1 MTMRDR
7 SFAAVRSA
15 RRTLTLLAAS
25 LTVALAPAAHSQSV
39 DRTRSDSGTP
49 ASRDFGGTWD
59 RAAPPR
65 PTGAAPTPTPQETGV
80 SPALGGSGVPGAR
93 PSNGAAPPAV
103 PTPPL
108 KPEFLGKYQA
118 RQKEVRDATARG
130 EPLATPDVQCL
141 PQGMPGM
148 MLAIFPM
155 EVLQTSGQL
164 TIIEEAFNQVRRIY
178 VGGQPVAIEDAE
190 PGFFGHSWA
199 RWDGDTLVVE
209 TVGIKDVVRYQ
220 NVPHSANVRINERMR
235 KTDADHFED
244 EVTVVDPEYLT
255 EPWKFTFRYQRRP
268 DYKMYEYIC
277 EDNREYE
284 DASGQQRLRVNPR

>member
-1 MTMRDR
+1 MTHRP
-7 SFAAVRSA
+7 FAAARVA
-15 RRTLTLLAAS
+15 RRTLPLLLAR
-25 LTVALAPAAHSQSV
+25 LVVGLAPAAHAPS
-39 DRTRSDSGTP
+39 DRSRSDSGTP

-65 PTGAAPTPTPQETGV
+65 PAGPAPGAAAAQETGV
-80 SPALGGSGVPGAR
+80 SPALSGSGVPGAR
-93 PSNGAAPPAV
+93 SSNGAPPPAV

-108 KPEFLGKYQA
+108 KPQFLAAYQA
-118 RQKEVRDATARG
+118 KQKEIRDATARG
-130 EPLATPDVQCL
+130 EPLNTPDVQCL
-141 PQGMPGM
+141 PQGMPAM

-164 TIIEEAFNQVRRIY
+164 TVIEEAFNQVRRIY
-178 VGGQPVAIEDAE
+178 IGGEPVPIEDAE
-190 PGFFGHSWA
+190 PGFYGHSWA
-199 RWDGDTLVVE
+199 KWEGDTLVVE

-220 NVPHSANVRINERMR
+220 NVPHSANMRIHERMR

-244 EVTVVDPEYLT
+244 EITVVDPEYLT

-268 DYKMYEYIC
+268 NYKMYEYVC

-284 DASGQQRLRVNPR
+284 DASGKQRLRVAPRD